1 MGSKFCAKVQKK
13 FLVHRS
19 SFIFFPLLCIFLYS
33 VTLNSYFIYI
43 FAAQNMDKRTRIV
56 FIVNPI
62 SGTSDKQHIIDL
74 IPEYLDS
81 RRFEWEIRRTE
92 RKGHAADIADEAVS
106 EGVDI
111 VVAVGGDGTVN
122 EVARRLIHKDTA
134 LGIIPCGSGN
144 GLARHLYIPMNPDG
158 ALQVLSDCHIEQ
170 LDYGMIDQEP
180 FFCTCGVGFDAFISD
195 RFAKAGKRG
204 LLTYIENTLKE
215 GLNYKPDT
223 YEITI
228 DGERQVYK
236 AFLIACANAS
246 QYGNNVYIAP
256 HASMSDGLMDV
267 TLMEPFTVLEAPQIA
282 IQLFNKTITNNSRI
296 RSFRCQHL
304 HIKRSAPG
312 VIHFDGDPK
321 EAGEDLDVKLVPRG
335 IYMVVNTREQP
346 YLPPLLRTFAD
357 FYHDVNEEIST
368 LSADIR
374 ADFKEG
380 QRRISTINKEL
391 LRKLRKK

>member
-1 MGSKFCAKVQKK
+1 M
-13 FLVHRS
+13 
-19 SFIFFPLLCIFLYS
+19 Y
-33 VTLNSYFIYI
+33 
-43 FAAQNMDKRTRIV
+43 KRTKIV

-62 SGTSDKQHIIDL
+62 SGVSDKTHIIDL

-81 RRFEWEIRRTE
+81 QRFEWTICKTE
-92 RKGHAADIADEAVS
+92 RKGHAAEFAGKAIS

-122 EVARRLIHKDTA
+122 EVARSLIHTDTA

-144 GLARHLYIPMNPDG
+144 GLARHLYIPMNPEG
-158 ALQVLSDCHIEQ
+158 ALQVLSDCHIER

-195 RFAKAGKRG
+195 RFAKAGRRG

-215 GLNYKPDT
+215 GLKYKPDT

-228 DGERQVYK
+228 DGERQVYQ

-256 HASMSDGLMDV
+256 QASMSDGLMDV
-267 TLMEPFTVLEAPQIA
+267 TLMEPFTMLEAPQIA
-282 IQLFNKTITNNSRI
+282 IQLFNKTIISNSRI

-304 HIKRSAPG
+304 HIKRSEPG

-321 EAGEDLDVKLVPRG
+321 QAGEELDVRLIPKG
-335 IYMVVNTREQP
+335 IYMVVNTNEQP
-346 YLPPLLRTFAD
+346 YIPPLLRTFTD
-357 FYHDVNEEIST
+357 FYHGVNEEIST
-368 LSADIR
+368 LGADIR
-374 ADFKEG
+374 ADFKER
-380 QRRISTINKEL
+380 QRRISIINKEL
-391 LRKLRKK
+391 LRKLRKNP

>member
-1 MGSKFCAKVQKK
+1 
-13 FLVHRS
+13 
-19 SFIFFPLLCIFLYS
+19 
-33 VTLNSYFIYI
+33 
-43 FAAQNMDKRTRIV
+43 MDKQRKIV

-74 IPEYLDS
+74 IPRYLDEE
-81 RRFEWEIRRTE
+81 RFKWQIRRTE
-92 RKGHAADIADEAVS
+92 HKGHAAEYAHEATR
-106 EGVDI
+106 EGVDV

-122 EVARRLIHKDTA
+122 EVARSLVHTDTA

-144 GLARHLYIPMNPDG
+144 GLARHLFIPMNPEG

-195 RFAKAGKRG
+195 RFAKAGRRG

-228 DGERQVYK
+228 DGERQEYK

-282 IQLFNKTITNNSRI
+282 IQLFNKTITSNSRI
-296 RSFRCQHL
+296 RSFRCRHL

-321 EAGEDLDVKLVPRG
+321 LAGEELDVKLVPKG
-335 IYMVVNTREQP
+335 IRMVVNTNEHP

-368 LSADIR
+368 FGAGIK
-374 ADFKEG
+374 ADFRES
-380 QRRISTINKEL
+380 QRRISIINKEL
-391 LRKLRKK
+391 LRKLKKKP

>member
-1 MGSKFCAKVQKK
+1 
-13 FLVHRS
+13 
-19 SFIFFPLLCIFLYS
+19 
-33 VTLNSYFIYI
+33 
-43 FAAQNMDKRTRIV
+43 MDKRTKIL

-62 SGTSDKQHIIDL
+62 SGTSDKKHIIEL
-74 IPEYLDS
+74 IPKYLDEQ
-81 RRFEWEIRRTE
+81 RFEWTIRQTE
-92 RKGHAADIADEAVS
+92 HKGHAAEFADAAVS
-106 EGVDI
+106 EGVDV

-122 EVARRLIHKDTA
+122 EVARRLVHTDTA

-158 ALQVLSDCHIEQ
+158 ALSILSDCHIEQ

-195 RFAKAGKRG
+195 RFAKAGRRG

-215 GLNYKPDT
+215 GLSYKPDT

-256 HASMSDGLMDV
+256 NASMSDGLMDV
-267 TLMEPFTVLEAPQIA
+267 TLMEPFTMLEAPQIA
-282 IQLFNKTITNNSRI
+282 IQLFNKTITSNSRI
-296 RSFRCQHL
+296 RTFRCQHL

-321 EAGEDLDVKLVPRG
+321 QAGEELDVRLIPQG
-335 IYMVVNTREQP
+335 IRMVVNTHPQP
-346 YLPPLLRTFAD
+346 YIPPLLRTFAD

-368 LSADIR
+368 LSADLR
-374 ADFKEG
+374 ADFKER
-380 QRRISTINKEL
+380 QRRISIINKEL
-391 LRKLRKK
+391 LRKLKKKP

>member
-1 MGSKFCAKVQKK
+1 ME
-13 FLVHRS
+13 
-19 SFIFFPLLCIFLYS
+19 
-33 VTLNSYFIYI
+33 
-43 FAAQNMDKRTRIV
+43 KRTKIV

-74 IPEYLDS
+74 IPQYLDS
-81 RRFEWEIRRTE
+81 SRFEWKICKTE
-92 RKGHAADIADEAVS
+92 HKGHAAVFSDEAIS
-106 EGVDI
+106 EGVDV

-122 EVARRLIHKDTA
+122 EVARRLIHTQTA

-144 GLARHLYIPMNPDG
+144 GLARHLYIPMNPEG
-158 ALQVLSDCHIEQ
+158 ALQVLADCHIEQ
-170 LDYGMIDQEP
+170 LDYGVIDQEP

-195 RFAKAGKRG
+195 RFAKAGRRG
-204 LLTYIENTLKE
+204 LLTYMENTLKE
-215 GLNYKPDT
+215 GLKYKPDT

-282 IQLFNKTITNNSRI
+282 IQLFNKTITSNSRI
-296 RSFRCQHL
+296 RTFRCQHL
-304 HIKRSAPG
+304 HIKRSSPG

-321 EAGEDLDVKLVPRG
+321 EAGEELDVKLVPQG
-335 IYMVVNTREQP
+335 IRMVVNTSEQP
-346 YLPPLLRTFAD
+346 YLPPLLRAFTD
-357 FYHDVNEEIST
+357 FYHEVNEEIST
-368 LSADIR
+368 FGADLKADI
-374 ADFKEG
+374 KES
-380 QRRISTINKEL
+380 QRRISTINTEL
-391 LRKLRKK
+391 LRKLRRK

>member
-1 MGSKFCAKVQKK
+1 
-13 FLVHRS
+13 
-19 SFIFFPLLCIFLYS
+19 
-33 VTLNSYFIYI
+33 
-43 FAAQNMDKRTRIV
+43 MDKRTKIL

-62 SGTSDKQHIIDL
+62 SGTSDKKHIIEL
-74 IPEYLDS
+74 IPKYLAEQ
-81 RRFEWEIRRTE
+81 RFEWTIRQTE
-92 RKGHAADIADEAVS
+92 HKGHAAEFADAAVS
-106 EGVDI
+106 EGVDV

-122 EVARRLIHKDTA
+122 EVARRLVHTDTA

-158 ALQVLSDCHIEQ
+158 ALSILSDCHIEQ

-195 RFAKAGKRG
+195 RFAKAGRRG

-215 GLNYKPDT
+215 GLSYKPDT

-256 HASMSDGLMDV
+256 NASMSDGLMDV
-267 TLMEPFTVLEAPQIA
+267 TLMEPFTMLEAPQIA
-282 IQLFNKTITNNSRI
+282 IQLFNKTITSNSRI
-296 RSFRCQHL
+296 RTFRCQHL

-321 EAGEDLDVKLVPRG
+321 QAGEELDVRLIPQG
-335 IYMVVNTREQP
+335 IRMVVNTHPQP
-346 YLPPLLRTFAD
+346 YIPPLLRTFAD

-368 LSADIR
+368 LSADLR
-374 ADFKEG
+374 ADFKER
-380 QRRISTINKEL
+380 QRRISIINKEL
-391 LRKLRKK
+391 LRKLKKKP